1 MLTLELGDDIST
13 FYDGT
18 IPNLKPV
25 TGGSGIGIPQ
35 WCDMFI
41 QYCAKKVGFK
51 TTTSALSNLTNSSRG
66 SIIFQASSIPKGY
79 TLFIDTDGGHW
90 GIAWSKDSVNIK
102 AIEANTTYAGYNN
115 SEYADRKKV
124 KIVTYTWDGMGK
136 YLRNDDYR
144 TYVKKYIIN

>member
-1 MLTLELGDDIST
+1 MCIRD
-13 FYDGT
+13 
-18 IPNLKPV
+18 
-25 TGGSGIGIPQ
+25 
-35 WCDMFI
+35 
-41 QYCAKKVGFK
+41 
-51 TTTSALSNLTNSSRG
+51 R
-66 SIIFQASSIPKGY
+66 
-79 TLFIDTDGGHW
+79 
-90 GIAWSKDSVNIK
+90 SKDSVNIK